1 MAQFTVTLEH
11 FDRMAVAVIRRAV
24 TRSEL
29 ARVVPECCG
38 RVWEH
43 LRAQQIKGGR
53 NVAIYRDRGAS
64 LEAGVE
70 VSGPFVEGKE
80 IVGSEIPGGKV
91 ATTAHF
97 GPYDGLGRAH
107 DAVQASCKAN
117 GHRMVE
123 PCWELYGHWQ
133 REWDTD
139 PSLIRTDVY
148 YLIA

>member
-1 MAQFTVTLEH
+1 MAESTVTLGRVEP
-11 FDRMAVAVIRRAV
+11 MPVAVIRREV

-29 ARVVPECCG
+29 SRVVPECCG
-38 RVWEH
+38 QVWEH

-53 NVAIYRDRGAS
+53 NVAVYFNRGAR

-70 VSGPFVEGKE
+70 VASPFVEGND
-80 IVGSEIPGGKV
+80 VVRSEIPGGRV
-91 ATTAHF
+91 ATTAYF

-107 DAVQASCKAN
+107 DAIQAWCKAN
-117 GHRMVE
+117 GHRLVE

-133 REWDTD
+133 REWDSD
-139 PSLIRTDVY
+139 PSLIRTDVF